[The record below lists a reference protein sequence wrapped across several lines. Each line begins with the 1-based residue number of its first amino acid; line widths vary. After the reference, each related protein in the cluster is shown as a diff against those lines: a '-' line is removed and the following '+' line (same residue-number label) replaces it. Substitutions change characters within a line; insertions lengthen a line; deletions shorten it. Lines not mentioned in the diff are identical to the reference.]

1 VKIKKLFENKKIVL
15 SFEIFPPKKNY
26 PIDTIYKTIE
36 ELSELSPDYISVTYG
51 ASGTSE
57 SHRTL
62 EIASLIKNKYNI
74 ESLAHLTCINSSK
87 DKIFNLLEELKN
99 NNVENILALR
109 GDLPIE
115 NKNFP
120 MPHQYKYAVDLIKH
134 IKSFGHFS
142 IGAACYPEGH
152 IESKNI
158 DNEIIYLK
166 EKIDVGTDYLISQLF
181 FENEHFY
188 SFINKLEKNNIK
200 IPVQA
205 GIMPVINKKQIEK
218 IVFLSGAYLPEKF
231 LKILNTYEDNP
242 KALEDAGIAYACDQI
257 VDLIT
262 SGVRGIHLYAMNRPK
277 VIKRIISN
285 ISSILK

>member
-1 VKIKKLFENKKIVL
+1 MKIKKLFENKKIVL